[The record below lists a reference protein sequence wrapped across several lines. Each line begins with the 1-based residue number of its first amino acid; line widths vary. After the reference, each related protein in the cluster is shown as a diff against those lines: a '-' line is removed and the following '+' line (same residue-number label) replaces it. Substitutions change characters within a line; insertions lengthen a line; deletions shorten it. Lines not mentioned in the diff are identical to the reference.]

1 VPGEFVAVMMRRP
14 PRTVRVEV
22 LVEAQAVPAT
32 AGEQAPR
39 LTGLPGVPSIVNVTV
54 PVGLF
59 VLGAAFTVAVNVTL
73 AP

>member
-1 VPGEFVAVMMRRP
+1 M
-14 PRTVRVEV
+14 
-22 LVEAQAVPAT
+22 EAQAVPAT